1 VRRPL
6 NLASRPFR
14 NETLPALLFGLAA
27 VALLALTVQHTL
39 TLAGLRPGRG
49 TPLEQEGAR
58 LEAQS
63 ARLRAEAGA
72 LRVPEPDAKA
82 IPRWTLLK
90 ELVDRRALR
99 WTELL
104 SVFERTLPSNVRLV
118 SLAPEVRGGAINL
131 DLMLVARSDG
141 NGLEVL
147 RLLEERPEFD
157 QVYPLSAETRDDGQ
171 QVHYSMAY
179 HPPAAPVSPGDPA
192 EEPVE
197 AEPEEDD
204 AALDERGGAEKPEV
218 SR

>member
-1 VRRPL
+1 VRRAL

-14 NETLPALLFGLAA
+14 NEKLPALLFALAA
-27 VALLALTVQHTL
+27 VALLVLTVQHAL
-39 TLAGLRPGRG
+39 TLARLRRGRG
-49 TPLEQEGAR
+49 TPLELEVAR
-58 LEAQS
+58 LEAQA
-63 ARLRAEAGA
+63 ARLRSEAST
-72 LRVPEPDAKA
+72 LRVPDPDAKA
-82 IPRWTLLK
+82 IPRWTLIK

-104 SVFERTLPSNVRLV
+104 SVFERTLPPSVRLI
-118 SLAPEVRGGAINL
+118 SLAPEVRGGAVNL

-171 QVHYSMAY
+171 QVHYAMAY
-179 HPPAAPVSPGDPA
+179 HPPPAPAAGDPA

-197 AEPEEDD
+197 GEPEEED
-204 AALDERGGAEKPEV
+204 AAPDERPGRDEPGV